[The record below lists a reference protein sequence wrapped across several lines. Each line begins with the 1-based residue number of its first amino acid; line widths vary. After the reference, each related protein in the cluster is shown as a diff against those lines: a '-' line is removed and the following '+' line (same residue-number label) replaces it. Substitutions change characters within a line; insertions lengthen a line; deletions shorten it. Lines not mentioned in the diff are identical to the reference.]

1 MITLRVTEEQ
11 LPVLMEALHF
21 FGAELQHRIKTYD
34 EDEQPKCSQKMRLID
49 QVIAVIKKT

>member
-1 MITLRVTEEQ
+1 MITLRVMEEE

-34 EDEQPKCSQKMRLID
+34 EDDQPKCSQKMRLID

>member
-1 MITLRVTEEQ
+1 MTTVRVTEEQ

-34 EDEQPKCSQKMRLID
+34 EDDQPKCSQKMRLID